1 MKISRRQEWSNSRNI
16 FKLDLQPTKR
26 LGSGSWLSF
35 VIQYLKDPPPCFFV
49 PIKLIIALVLHIFSH
64 ALKITCPEESFTLVA
79 STPQEKVHLWFKPL
93 LLLSFS
99 KSVCKKSFFEIEF
112 RLKASASVLCFF
124 LCRTSG
130 YDLLTRQ
137 WIRYWAAEVRG
148 RHQQWLARPPT
159 RSRQTNGSKMLSTPG
174 AGWQDGF
181 MAG

>member
-1 MKISRRQEWSNSRNI
+1 MKISRRQKWSNSRNI

-26 LGSGSWLSF
+26 LGSGSWMSF

-99 KSVCKKSFFEIEF
+99 KSVCKK
-112 RLKASASVLCFF
+112 LFF
-124 LCRTSG
+124 LLLSLQNKWLRSLNQTVDQILGGGGQGSSPAMTRTASYTFTADERFKDG
-130 YDLLTRQ
+130 QYT
-137 WIRYWAAEVRG
+137 G
-148 RHQQWLARPPT
+148 SWLAGRVHG
-159 RSRQTNGSKMLSTPG
+159 RLENMFVCFWHSL
-174 AGWQDGF
+174 
-181 MAG
+181 